1 MFQFRPPLQLQQ
13 KWGNCT
19 ASKSWHGA
27 SEEIK
32 CHWHLLRLSVATA
45 QVATLNLP
53 RRKKAE
59 PQEPVG
65 KAFYQHER
73 FCMLKSVDVKI
84 IGWSTD
90 GKCHMDSAH
99 VASATKLS
107 SNIRV
112 MDAEILHTNLQV
124 NWVTCIS
131 KDAHRVPIHLYKYVF
146 CFESRVTKEDKPPH
160 SSAGREAP
168 EAGGAADT
176 GTALWDS
183 RQLPQNQPQGKFT
196 LMATYENT
204 VFTG

>member
-53 RRKKAE
+53 RRRKAE

-107 SNIRV
+107 SNISYW
-112 MDAEILHTNLQV
+112 MLKYFTPIYKLTESPAFPKTPIEFLYISTNMYFALRAVLQRKT
-124 NWVTCIS
+124 N
-131 KDAHRVPIHLYKYVF
+131 HH
-146 CFESRVTKEDKPPH
+146 
-160 SSAGREAP
+160 
-168 EAGGAADT
+168 
-176 GTALWDS
+176 TALQGERHQ
-183 RQLPQNQPQGKFT
+183 RQKGLPTQVRLCETAGSSHKTSPRGNLP
-196 LMATYENT
+196 
-204 VFTG
+204 